1 MIIFDGPVSP
11 DALTTFV
18 RKVPTSPGFILS
30 ELLPDRYLST
40 NEVDFAEL
48 TKTNRTARFR
58 TYDGRLHV
66 SDRNVGTKSK
76 VKLPPLSTSYN
87 MGEYERLQ
95 LEFSRTQGTN
105 DVLLINAIY
114 DDAVNGTEEVL
125 NRMELARGDALT
137 DFKFTMLG
145 PDADEP
151 AGLEADFGA
160 PAGHLV
166 TAAVPWSTTAT
177 ALALSELI
185 AWHDQWVADNNNSS
199 AGAIWTS
206 TKVARFMQRNAEFIN
221 AKAGA
226 AAGRTRLTRTELN
239 DVLDSENL
247 PPIRIQEGKVDVDG
261 ATVPL
266 IPDDRLLFVP
276 SLPGALGYTA
286 WGVSATALELVGS
299 RESDLSFEDAPGIV
313 GVVEKTGP
321 PYRQFTY
328 VDAVGMPVIT
338 NPKALLVADVL

>member
-18 RKVPTSPGFILS
+18 RQVPVSPGFILD
-30 ELLPDRYLST
+30 ELLPNRYFTS
-40 NEVDFAEL
+40 NEVEFDEL
-48 TKTNRTARFR
+48 TRTNRTARFR

-66 SDRNVGTKSK
+66 SNRDTISKGK

-95 LEFSRTQGTN
+95 MEFARTQGTN
-105 DVLLINAIY
+105 DAALLAAIY
-114 DDAVNGTEEVL
+114 NDGVNGTEEVL

-137 DFKFTMLG
+137 DFKFTMMG
-145 PDADEP
+145 ESGDEP
-151 AGLEADFGA
+151 VMEADYGA

-166 TAAVPWSTTAT
+166 NAGVAWSTVAS
-177 ALALSELI
+177 AQALSELI
-185 AWHDQWVADNNNSS
+185 AWHDLWVAANNGAS

-206 TKVARFMQRNAEFIN
+206 TRVARFLQRNAEIIN
-221 AKAGA
+221 AITGA
-226 AAGRTRLTRTELN
+226 TAARTRVNMNELN
-239 DVLDSENL
+239 DLLSSEGL
-247 PPIRIQEGKVDVDG
+247 PPIRIQEAKVDVDG
-261 ATVPL
+261 TTVPV
-266 IPDDRLLFVP
+266 IPDDRLLMVP
-276 SLPGALGYTA
+276 ATPGSLGYTA

-299 RESDLSFEDAPGIV
+299 NESEMDFEEAPGIV

-328 VDAVGMPVIT
+328 VDAVGMPVIA